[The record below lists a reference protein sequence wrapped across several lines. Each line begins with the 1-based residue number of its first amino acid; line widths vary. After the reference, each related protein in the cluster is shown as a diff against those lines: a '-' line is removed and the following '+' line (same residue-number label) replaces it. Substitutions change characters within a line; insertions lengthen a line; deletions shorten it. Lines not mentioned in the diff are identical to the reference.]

1 MYPKRIHFCFC
12 IVFIIS
18 SLKIFLI
25 YSMYALGITAMNQG
39 ITDICYGNIAK
50 RYLSKNIKSIN
61 EKEVFKKF
69 ESFVKEVEKI
79 LQQN

>member
-1 MYPKRIHFCFC
+1 
-12 IVFIIS
+12 
-18 SLKIFLI
+18 
-25 YSMYALGITAMNQG
+25 MYALGITAMNQG